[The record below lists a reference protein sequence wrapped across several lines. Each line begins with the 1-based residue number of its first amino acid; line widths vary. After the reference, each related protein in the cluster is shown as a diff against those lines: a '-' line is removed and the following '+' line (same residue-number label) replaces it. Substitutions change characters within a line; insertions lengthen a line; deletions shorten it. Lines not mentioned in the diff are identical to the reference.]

1 MIGEHGQGGKLSRA
15 ERRRRRRRQGLVCYF
30 GVETLGFEGEATTI
44 TEGAGC
50 PACLAAGVASHPEC
64 QVTPALARLFARGE
78 VEALRRDGE
87 WIAVLTPGG
96 VQAFGELDR
105 RRRAR

>member
-44 TEGAGC
+44 TEGGGC
-50 PACLAAGVASHPEC
+50 PACLAAGEAGHQEC
-64 QVTPALARLFARGE
+64 HVTPALARLFARGE
-78 VEALRRDGE
+78 VEPLRRDGE
-87 WIAVLTPGG
+87 WIAVLTPAG
-96 VQAFGELDR
+96 VEAFRALAK